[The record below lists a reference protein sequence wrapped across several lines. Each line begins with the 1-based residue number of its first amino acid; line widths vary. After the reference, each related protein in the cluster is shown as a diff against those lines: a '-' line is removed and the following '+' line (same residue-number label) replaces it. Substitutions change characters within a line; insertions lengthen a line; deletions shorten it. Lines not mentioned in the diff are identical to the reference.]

1 LRRWLDAALAGPV
14 ALQSQVFSAGG
25 STTVMGIKER
35 EFRPL
40 SDNLSLEELVSKAN
54 FYRRQEGRIDLS
66 FVRKLVLDRYAS
78 VGRTSIDPVVFFR
91 LQLVMFFEGIRSERQ
106 LMEIASDR
114 LSVRWHLGY
123 DLHEPLSDHSSL
135 TRIRERYG
143 LEILKGFF
151 EKIVEMCVEVGLVG
165 REEVFFDST
174 KVKANAE
181 IDSLAS
187 RFLVET
193 HLSGLFERSWI
204 SEEGSE
210 VEPPSTELDTLP
222 TSEDEALIAANAG
235 NCKTCQLR
243 SRDPLW
249 PLSPSVA
256 PS

>member
-54 FYRRQEGRIDLS
+54 FYRRQEGWIDLS

-106 LMEIASDR
+106 LMEIASDH
-114 LSVRWHLGY
+114 LSVRWYIGY
-123 DLHEPLSDHSSL
+123 DLHEPLSNHSSL

-143 LEILKGFF
+143 LEILKGFV

-165 REEVFFDST
+165 REEVFLFDQGQSQRG
-174 KVKANAE
+174 
-181 IDSLAS
+181 DRQP
-187 RFLVET
+187 RFQI
-193 HLSGLFERSWI
+193 LSGNTPERA
-204 SEEGSE
+204 
-210 VEPPSTELDTLP
+210 VRKVFD
-222 TSEDEALIAANAG
+222 
-235 NCKTCQLR
+235 LR
-243 SRDPLW
+243 RRKRGRT
-249 PLSPSVA
+249 A
-256 PS
+256 KH